1 MKNTAS
7 RCRGYFYP
15 RSPCGERRLSY
26 FYIIKITQFLSTLSL
41 RRATIPDREPAAGY
55 LISIHALLAESDPT
69 RWAPTCRISNFYPRS
84 PCGERLVALLA
95 TGRAGYFYPRSPCG
109 ERHMCPIICTMPLS
123 ISIHALLAESD
134 LDRWLAG
141 LKGTLFLSTLSL
153 RRATEENAGKTVFN
167 LYFYPRSP
175 CGERQRLGLLGWLR
189 TLISIHAL
197 LAESDVVVVLH
208 IVGGAGFLSTLSLR
222 RATSPCCGWFEVIHH
237 FYPRSPCGERPLAL
251 LFHAA

>member
-109 ERHMCPIICTMPLS
+109 ERRFTVHPFPRCSEFLS
-123 ISIHALLAESD
+123 TLSLRRATWCSECESWYLAISIHALLAESD
-134 LDRWLAG
+134 AVACGCMMDAV
-141 LKGTLFLSTLSL
+141 LFLSTLSL
-153 RRATEENAGKTVFN
+153 RRATRPGGASQT
-167 LYFYPRSP
+167 PTP
-175 CGERQRLGLLGWLR
+175 
-189 TLISIHAL
+189 ISIHAL
-197 LAESDVVVVLH
+197 LAESDPKTCAPPMT
-208 IVGGAGFLSTLSLR
+208 G
-222 RATSPCCGWFEVIHH
+222 
-237 FYPRSPCGERPLAL
+237 
-251 LFHAA
+251 

>member
-109 ERHMCPIICTMPLS
+109 ERPNHFLTVRNVLT

-134 LDRWLAG
+134 ISALWMVVNLP
-141 LKGTLFLSTLSL
+141 LFLSTLSL
-153 RRATEENAGKTVFN
+153 RRATPVRDIIQWEGIFLSTLSLRRATQTETLKVATLSDFYPRSPCGERPPFVILFN
-167 LYFYPRSP
+167 GREYFYPRSP
-175 CGERQRLGLLGWLR
+175 CGERRPPGLLH
-189 TLISIHAL
+189 S
-197 LAESDVVVVLH
+197 
-208 IVGGAGFLSTLSLR
+208 
-222 RATSPCCGWFEVIHH
+222 
-237 FYPRSPCGERPLAL
+237 
-251 LFHAA
+251 

>member
-84 PCGERLVALLA
+84 PCGERRRVGVIQFHPIFISIHALLA
-95 TGRAGYFYPRSPCG
+95 ESDPELSDEEKELALFLSTLSLRRATLYLEENYGLTSEFLSTLSLRRATIPELSAGQAEWYFYPRSPCG
-109 ERHMCPIICTMPLS
+109 ERPVPGAFLFIRRS

-134 LDRWLAG
+134 WL
-141 LKGTLFLSTLSL
+141 
-153 RRATEENAGKTVFN
+153 
-167 LYFYPRSP
+167 
-175 CGERQRLGLLGWLR
+175 
-189 TLISIHAL
+189 
-197 LAESDVVVVLH
+197 
-208 IVGGAGFLSTLSLR
+208 
-222 RATSPCCGWFEVIHH
+222 
-237 FYPRSPCGERPLAL
+237 
-251 LFHAA
+251 

>member
-1 MKNTAS
+1 MRRATADAPQDGPQLGFLSTLSLRRATNLKNTAS

-109 ERHMCPIICTMPLS
+109 ERHTVQEVRK
-123 ISIHALLAESD
+123 ALQA
-134 LDRWLAG
+134 
-141 LKGTLFLSTLSL
+141 FLSTLSL
-153 RRATEENAGKTVFN
+153 RRATVLFIIIDNVN
-167 LYFYPRSP
+167 I
-175 CGERQRLGLLGWLR
+175 
-189 TLISIHAL
+189 ISIHAL
-197 LAESDVVVVLH
+197 LAESDVIPKTSLVV
-208 IVGGAGFLSTLSLR
+208 IGTFLSTLSLR
-222 RATSPCCGWFEVIHH
+222 RAT
-237 FYPRSPCGERPLAL
+237 
-251 LFHAA
+251 